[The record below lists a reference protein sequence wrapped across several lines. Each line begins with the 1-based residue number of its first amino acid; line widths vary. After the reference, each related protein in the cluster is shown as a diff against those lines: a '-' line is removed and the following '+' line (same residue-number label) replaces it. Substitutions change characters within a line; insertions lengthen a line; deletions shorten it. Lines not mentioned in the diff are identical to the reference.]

1 MFFYTAFIFH
11 TTNLWNKDL
20 HINHNFLLTSGT
32 YNVIFT
38 YEEGSG
44 EMDIDFKIIGKRI
57 RSAREKKSL
66 SQERLSEKLDVTVA
80 FLSRVERGKSEV
92 NLKRLSQ
99 IANVLDVPLE
109 ELITGTSPQN
119 SNYLDKDLYEIL
131 IKCTPEKQ
139 KLIYNIAKIVSGVKF
154 V

>member
-1 MFFYTAFIFH
+1 
-11 TTNLWNKDL
+11 
-20 HINHNFLLTSGT
+20 
-32 YNVIFT
+32 
-38 YEEGSG
+38 
-44 EMDIDFKIIGKRI
+44 MDIDFKIIGKRI